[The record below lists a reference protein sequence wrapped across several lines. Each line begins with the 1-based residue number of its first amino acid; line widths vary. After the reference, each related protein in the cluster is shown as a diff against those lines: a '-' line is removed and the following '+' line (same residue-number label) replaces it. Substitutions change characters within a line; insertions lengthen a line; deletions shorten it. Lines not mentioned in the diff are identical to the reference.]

1 MKTVSTSAKVL
12 YTLAK
17 IASVCCIV
25 AFCIIA
31 VASVLLFAF
40 NDSSMIEFD
49 GLDLGNVTFQLAEGS
64 GQAIKSA
71 FLCAILPA
79 FVMLGFGYAALR
91 VILRIL
97 APMKDGQPFD
107 TSVSVNLK
115 KLCWLTVGGGFCSQ
129 MAGMAAGI
137 LLYKAYDFS
146 SLFLSDKI
154 TGVTMNLE
162 MDLTFVLV
170 ALIFYMLSCVFRYGE
185 ELQQQSD
192 ETL

>member
-1 MKTVSTSAKVL
+1 MKTMSTSAKVL
-12 YTLAK
+12 HTIAK

-25 AFCIIA
+25 AACLIV

-40 NDSSMIEFD
+40 NDDSMIEFT

-71 FLCAILPA
+71 FLCETLPA
-79 FVMLGFGYAALR
+79 FVLLGFGYAALR
-91 VILRIL
+91 VILKIL

-107 TSVSVNLK
+107 TSISVNLK
-115 KLCWLTVGGGFCSQ
+115 KLCWLTIGGGFCGQ

-154 TGVTMNLE
+154 TGVMLNLKL
-162 MDLTFVLV
+162 DLTFVLI

-185 ELQQQSD
+185 ELQKQSD